1 MLTLSRYNCLQA
13 GDRRVQ
19 QYAEC
24 HIMIFES
31 ISKEIEISKYFIQL
45 FHFLHSNWPC
55 ASKQSKY
62 THACCTVNT
71 QPPPSNNPTQ
81 VLALYQQALLP
92 TYIVPNKQKSIVI
105 TISAQWLNL
114 LSVSIHQRYS
124 NKSL

>member
-1 MLTLSRYNCLQA
+1 LFNVIIMLTLSRYNCLQA
-13 GDRRVQ
+13 VDKRVQ

-62 THACCTVNT
+62 THACCTADT
-71 QPPPSNNPTQ
+71 QPSTLKPSDSGSCIIPTSPP
-81 VLALYQQALLP
+81 
-92 TYIVPNKQKSIVI
+92 PNLHSTK
-105 TISAQWLNL
+105 
-114 LSVSIHQRYS
+114 
-124 NKSL
+124 